1 LLARLGAMPLVGEVA
16 VLSTCNRVEVYA
28 AAPGPVGPVARAVAD
43 VLAVHGRVEV
53 GEVSRLA
60 RIPVGGAVAEHPF
73 SVACGLDSM
82 ACR

>member
-1 LLARLGAMPLVGEVA
+1 MPLVGEVA

-60 RIPVGGAVAEHPF
+60 PFPVGGAAEHSF
-73 SVACGLDSM
+73 LVACGLDSM